1 MAGAGNGV
9 WYHNNAGFHYAL
21 RPFGYDKAR
30 TFKLTADD
38 KKNPTQI
45 TMTEV
50 GNEAHSMTLFAA
62 QITYPFN
69 N

>member
-1 MAGAGNGV
+1 M
-9 WYHNNAGFHYAL
+9 HYAL
-21 RPFGYDKAR
+21 RPFGYSSAR

-38 KKNPTQI
+38 NKNPSQI

-50 GNEAHSMTLFAA
+50 GNEAHKMTLFAA
-62 QITYPFN
+62 ESTYPFN